1 MYEQLKML
9 DGKSIEQLKQEVL
22 LMDIPK
28 TEPIKKKTIN

>member
-9 DGKSIEQLKQEVL
+9 DGKPIEQVKQEVL